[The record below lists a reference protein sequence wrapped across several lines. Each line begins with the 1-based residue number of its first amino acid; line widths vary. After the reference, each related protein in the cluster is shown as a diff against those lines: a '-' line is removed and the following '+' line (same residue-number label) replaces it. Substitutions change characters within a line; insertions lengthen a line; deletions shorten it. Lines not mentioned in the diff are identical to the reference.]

1 MSWRTVVIT
10 ERAKLDLRLGYLVI
24 RGEQTKKVHLGEIA
38 VLIIEST
45 AVSLTASLISALI
58 EKKVK
63 VIFCDEKRNPQSELL
78 PYYGS
83 HNTSVRIRS
92 QINWDESAEQ
102 NVWTEIV
109 KEKIKKQSMVLELQS
124 RSEYLRLLEYAA
136 QVQHNDSTN
145 REGHAAKVYFNALFG
160 KDFTRS
166 GSDPVNAA
174 LNYGYSI
181 LLSLFNRIV
190 TAGGYLTQ
198 IGIFHD
204 NMFNCFNLSSDL
216 MEPFRPVIDLAVA
229 GMQLEEFGKEEKKTL
244 LELLS
249 SEVKIDGKKHHL
261 INAAEVYANSVFNA
275 IESNEVSMIKFYE
288 L

>member
-1 MSWRTVVIT
+1 MDGDS
-10 ERAKLDLRLGYLVI
+10 
-24 RGEQTKKVHLGEIA
+24 
-38 VLIIEST
+38 
-45 AVSLTASLISALI
+45 
-58 EKKVK
+58 
-63 VIFCDEKRNPQSELL
+63 
-78 PYYGS
+78 
-83 HNTSVRIRS
+83 
-92 QINWDESAEQ
+92 
-102 NVWTEIV
+102 

-216 MEPFRPVIDLAVA
+216 MEPFRPIIDLAVA